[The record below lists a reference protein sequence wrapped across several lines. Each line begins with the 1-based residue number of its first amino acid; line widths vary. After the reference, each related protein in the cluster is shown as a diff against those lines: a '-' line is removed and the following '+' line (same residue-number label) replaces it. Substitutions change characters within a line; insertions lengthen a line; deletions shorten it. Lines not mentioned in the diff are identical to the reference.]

1 MLVPGH
7 GRLCYAND
15 VAYYRDMVTIV
26 RDRVQYMMDKKK
38 MSLEDIQKTGI
49 TKDYDP
55 VYGKEPGSSQRF
67 VDAIFH
73 SLSSKPTG

>member
-1 MLVPGH
+1 L
-7 GRLCYAND
+7 
-15 VAYYRDMVTIV
+15 AYYRDMVTIV
-26 RDRVQYMMDKKK
+26 RDRVQYMVDKKK
-38 MSLEDIQKTGI
+38 MSLEDIQKAGI

-73 SLSSKPTG
+73 SLASKPTG